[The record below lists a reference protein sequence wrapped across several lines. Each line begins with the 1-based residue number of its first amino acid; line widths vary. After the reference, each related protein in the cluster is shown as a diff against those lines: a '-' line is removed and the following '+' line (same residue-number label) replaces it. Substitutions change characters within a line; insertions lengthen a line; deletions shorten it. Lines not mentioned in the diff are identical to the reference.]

1 MSLDATLW
9 AWRQPVTPLQKLVL
23 LSMADRAGEDHTIS
37 LHLDRL
43 SFDTGI
49 SPADVQ
55 AVLVELERLSILRRI
70 PPYEHASL
78 FQLVGV
84 HGRENAQGNL
94 EGSYEP

>member
-23 LSMADRAGEDHTIS
+23 LSMADRAGEDHT
-37 LHLDRL
+37 LFPHLDRL

-70 PPYEHASL
+70 PPHEHVNI
-78 FQLVGV
+78 FQLVSV
-84 HGRENAQGNL
+84 HGREDAQGNL
-94 EGSYEP
+94 EGNYEP

>member
-23 LSMADRAGEDHTIS
+23 LSMADRAGEDHTICP
-37 LHLDRL
+37 HLDRL

-70 PPYEHASL
+70 PLHEHVNI
-78 FQLVGV
+78 FQLVSV
-84 HGRENAQGNL
+84 HGREDAQGNL
-94 EGSYEP
+94 EGNYEP

>member
-9 AWRQPVTPLQKLVL
+9 AWRHPVTPLQKLVL
-23 LSMADRAGEDHTIS
+23 LSMADRAGEDHT
-37 LHLDRL
+37 LFPHLDRL

-70 PPYEHASL
+70 PPHEHANI
-78 FQLVGV
+78 FQLMGV
-84 HGRENAQGNL
+84 HGREDAQGNL